1 MPYTVFSRLELLF
14 CQSVSRNQ
22 GIFLHGGNLLLL
34 CEAVVLSLRLLMVML
49 VWCRA
54 AAPVECGGSLRP
66 ELAVAAF
73 PVML

>member
-1 MPYTVFSRLELLF
+1 MLR
-14 CQSVSRNQ
+14 
-22 GIFLHGGNLLLL
+22 
-34 CEAVVLSLRLLMVML
+34 LRLLMVML

-73 PVML
+73 PVVLQLSVFFAYIQNGSMAHSALLGLLLPV